1 MILLIGL
8 AVLCYSMFLWAS
20 IMATDKMIDTK
31 KWYLV
36 LLIYIGAHAIAL
48 GEVVFFV
55 IAVPI
60 YL

>member
-1 MILLIGL
+1 MILFYGL
-8 AVLCYSMFLWAS
+8 ALLCYSMFLWAS
-20 IMATDKMIDTK
+20 IMAKDKIIGTNE
-31 KWYLV
+31 WYFV